1 MQYVLVCVMNRL
13 FTPKKKKNFIQ
24 SRGVYK
30 YTFSFSQH
38 EPYWCVQWQF
48 YDFFFGN
55 IIQNRINLFLNIYK
69 LLTSQEK
76 KNVNT

>member
-13 FTPKKKKNFIQ
+13 FTKNKKKKFIQ
-24 SRGVYK
+24 SRGVYN

-48 YDFFFGN
+48 YEFFLEYYKKSNKF
-55 IIQNRINLFLNIYK
+55 FLNI
-69 LLTSQEK
+69 
-76 KNVNT
+76 